1 MCCSRKEVGGLA
13 LPSIA
18 SLDLPSRA
26 CAPELA
32 YTLDAMLAPTLTHA
46 TRSQPTALKSIRIAP
61 LHMHKQMHKLVMEWE
76 MGAVRR
82 KTTFGDQCEL
92 YVMNSCFTLL
102 MPAGQNAVSVV
113 ANASARPKKY
123 TMIPQ
128 VILPLIQCS
137 SLLY

>member
-61 LHMHKQMHKLVMEWE
+61 LHMHKQMHKLVMEWAE
-76 MGAVRR
+76 DKQDASKVV
-82 KTTFGDQCEL
+82 F
-92 YVMNSCFTLL
+92 
-102 MPAGQNAVSVV
+102 VSQPYIVV
-113 ANASARPKKY
+113 ATTIAITVPFPR
-123 TMIPQ
+123 
-128 VILPLIQCS
+128 
-137 SLLY
+137 LLGFGLLSDP